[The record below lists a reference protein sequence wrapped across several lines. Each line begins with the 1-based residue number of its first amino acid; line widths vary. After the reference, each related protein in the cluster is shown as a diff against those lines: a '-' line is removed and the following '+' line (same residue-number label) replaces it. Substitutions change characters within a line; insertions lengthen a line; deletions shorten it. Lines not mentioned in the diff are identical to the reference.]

1 MRNNKLAVLISL
13 AMTFGCA
20 NAESD
25 APKGSNRAPSNT
37 FTTGPFK
44 TSFKE
49 SSECSKDVVLKDV
62 KPTVSTRNL
71 DTGEKASF
79 FDSAMVRKRAW
90 IKDSRVNPQFIEIS
104 VGLEGEF
111 EEFSGFVSH
120 TIEDK
125 NYEGSPLT
133 VLAVNVLTSGLAV
146 LMEPSANARRAFG
159 CTDSRIVA
167 TGVHS
172 HQAKATGRSKW
183 IPLNESQD
191 FEIEAETA
199 GKKTMFKAPGGNDT
213 PLRIEFP
220 KELLE
225 YIGSPK
231 QLVRLSCL
239 NCEVGDAPQTG
250 TVAPVATNGSLLVEG
265 DFAVYLDG
273 LARQK
278 QEQGERLAAA
288 KAAAQ
293 ARAQADVTARLTA
306 LIDTPSMRS
315 MHWRER
321 VDRAVNIELRR
332 WLLPPD
338 QGLAEVASPS
348 YPTALSLKQE
358 VWETNEEFEARVR
371 TARTERARSIERIQ
385 STYRVLVEERNR
397 RVAEY
402 NRIRQEREQQ
412 LAEYRQM
419 LILIGIRLSRPTV
432 VLSAAALDQQTGAL
446 TITARV
452 DGLGEQIFAFSGTPQ
467 AFRRAALFDLNSTK
481 GRPHFQ
487 VGSAGEISVQALDV
501 DAGGVTAQGRPSS
514 GLAPSVQVASVT
526 LDSELVPAIAQQ
538 SAVTVD
544 RNQVEQILYRDEN
557 EMLRKR
563 LEEQRKQQ
571 AQAVATAEARAA
583 AEITRLRAE
592 ADTLRAQPSRPANY
606 SVVNDAHAL
615 VIGNSAY
622 PGGNRLPNPAN
633 DARAMKQRLESLGFK
648 VTLVSDA
655 NRDEMVRGLSNFS
668 RTAARAD
675 LSVLFYAGHG
685 IQVSGVNYMVP
696 IDMTLKDPSQ
706 ATLQAVSLNQAV
718 EQYLP
723 GKTKLVFLDAC
734 RDNPLMVTS
743 GRGINQGLAPINVS
757 EGTLISYATKDGQTA
772 DDGVGQVNSPY
783 TAALLEH
790 LGDPDDIA
798 VVLRTVRAK
807 VMQRTNNRQQPW
819 EYGSLTGGALVLSTI
834 KPTEGKRAMPQ

>member
-1 MRNNKLAVLISL
+1 MRNNKAAVLLSL
-13 AMTFGCA
+13 ALTFDCA
-20 NAESD
+20 RAESD
-25 APKGSNRAPSNT
+25 GPKGRNRAPANA
-37 FTTGPFK
+37 FTTGSFK
-44 TSFKE
+44 TSFTE
-49 SSECSKDVVLKDV
+49 SADCSQDRVLKDA
-62 KPTVSTRNL
+62 KPTVSTRNV

-79 FDSAMVRKRAW
+79 YDSAIVRKRAW
-90 IKDSRVNPQFIEIS
+90 VKDLRVTNQFIEIS
-104 VGLEGEF
+104 VGLDGEF
-111 EEFSGFVSH
+111 MEFEGVVSH

-125 NYEGSPLT
+125 NYGGSPLT
-133 VLAVNVLTSGLAV
+133 VLAVNILTAGLPVLL
-146 LMEPSANARRAFG
+146 EPSANARRAFG

-167 TGVHS
+167 TGIHS
-172 HQAKATGRSKW
+172 RQAAATGRSKW
-183 IPLNESQD
+183 IPLNDLQE
-191 FEIEAETA
+191 FEIEVETA
-199 GKKTMFKAPGGNDT
+199 GRKARRKAPGGGDT

-225 YIGSPK
+225 YIRSPD
-231 QLVRLSCL
+231 QVVRVSCL

-250 TVAPVATNGSLLVEG
+250 TVAPVATNGSLLVKG

-273 LARQK
+273 LARQR
-278 QEQGERLAAA
+278 QEKEERLAAA
-288 KAAAQ
+288 KAATL
-293 ARAQADVTARLTA
+293 ARAQAEATARLTA
-306 LIDTPSMRS
+306 LFDMPSMRS
-315 MHWRER
+315 LPWRER
-321 VDRAVNIELRR
+321 VDQAVNIELRR
-332 WLLPPD
+332 WLMPPD
-338 QGLAEVASPS
+338 QGLAEVASPA

-358 VWETNEEFEARVR
+358 VWETNEEFEVRVR
-371 TARTERARSIERIQ
+371 TARTERASSIERIQ
-385 STYRVLVEERNR
+385 STYRALVEARNR

-402 NRIRQEREQQ
+402 NRVREEREQQ

-419 LILIGIRLSRPTV
+419 LILTGIRLSRLTV
-432 VLSAAALDQQTGAL
+432 VLSAAALDQQSGAL

-452 DGLGEQIFAFSGTPQ
+452 DGLGEQIFAFAGTPQ

-481 GRPHFQ
+481 GRPHFH

-514 GLAPSVQVASVT
+514 ALASSVQVTSVT
-526 LDSELVPAIAQQ
+526 LDPELVPAISQQ

-563 LEEQRKQQ
+563 LEDQRKKQ
-571 AQAVATAEARAA
+571 AQAVANAEAKAA

-592 ADTLRAQPSRPANY
+592 ADALRAQPARPASY
-606 SVVNDAHAL
+606 AVVNEAHAL

-622 PGGNRLPNPAN
+622 PGSNRLVNPAN
-633 DARAMKQRLESLGFK
+633 DARAIKQKLESLGFK
-648 VTLVSDA
+648 VTVVNDA
-655 NRDEMVRGLSNFS
+655 NRGEMVRGLSNFS
-668 RTAARAD
+668 KTAASAD

-685 IQVSGVNYMVP
+685 FQDSGVNYMAPV
-696 IDMTLKDPSQ
+696 DMSLNDRSQ

-723 GKTKLVFLDAC
+723 GKTKLVLFDAC
-734 RDNPLMVTS
+734 RDNPLMASS
-743 GRGINQGLAPINVS
+743 GRGISKGLAPINVS

-772 DDGVGQVNSPY
+772 DDGQGQVNSPY

-790 LGDPDDIA
+790 LSDPDDIA

-819 EYGSLTGGALVLSTI
+819 EYGSLTGGALVLSAI
-834 KPTEGKRAMPQ
+834 KPPEGKK